1 MSPRAKHAYAKET
14 RKEKFSILGPV
25 QARSVPTS
33 AQSLGKSFDTQADP
47 YEVEKSFRLNTPKK
61 TRPL

>member
-14 RKEKFSILGPV
+14 RKEKFFVLGPV
-25 QARSVPTS
+25 QAGAVPTA